1 MELINEKPGPQAGS
15 EHEKSDRPK
24 DATDMAVERTIMAA
38 DRSLMAWVRTG
49 LSLISFGFTIYKF
62 IEYQQQN
69 LNAEGKAVVSFS
81 SPRVF
86 GLLMIGLGIL
96 SLILGSIENVSTV
109 NSYRKDY
116 KFSRTR
122 YSLII
127 SAIITVIGIILFAG
141 IIFKIKGIV

>member
-1 MELINEKPGPQAGS
+1 MELTDEKPKPQAGA
-15 EHEKSDRPK
+15 EAEKSDRPK
-24 DATDMAVERTIMAA
+24 DATEMAVERTIMAA

-69 LNAEGKAVVSFS
+69 LKAEGKEVVSSS
-81 SPRVF
+81 SPRLF

-96 SLILGSIENVSTV
+96 SLVFGSIENISTV
-109 NSYRKDY
+109 NSYKKDY

-127 SAIITVIGIILFAG
+127 SAIITVIGIILFSG
-141 IIFKIKGIV
+141 IVFKIKGIV